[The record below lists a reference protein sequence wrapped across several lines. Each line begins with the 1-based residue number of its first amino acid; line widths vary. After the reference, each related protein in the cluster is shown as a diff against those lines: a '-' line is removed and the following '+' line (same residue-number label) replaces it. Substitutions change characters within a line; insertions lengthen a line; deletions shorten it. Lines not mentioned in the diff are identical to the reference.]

1 MKGGENVLLRET
13 GFSFNGRHSR
23 NDMGLLYAEKEG
35 HTIIPKIKRNSYEIA
50 GVSGTV
56 LMNGETWETIPFEGT
71 LYPAEERAS
80 QAEAQALLRN
90 VAAWLTA
97 GRCRLI
103 FDYEPERF
111 YLAEL
116 SAASKWSLK
125 NWFGGELPIKF
136 EAQPFAYN
144 LTETSATSNT
154 TGTAVTVT
162 VNLQTGQP
170 APLKLQVKNTGSAP
184 ITGVQVGGVTLA
196 GMNLTNGQT
205 LTINMEPPIGAQIG
219 STNALPYAT
228 AFAPISLN
236 SGANNVYVQ
245 LTYGS
250 GTKGARVTAS
260 ARGRW

>member
-1 MKGGENVLLRET
+1 
-13 GFSFNGRHSR
+13 
-23 NDMGLLYAEKEG
+23 MGLLYAEKDG
-35 HTIIPKIKRNSYEIA
+35 HTIIPKINRNTYEIA

-56 LMNGETWETIPFEGT
+56 LMDGETLDTIPFEGT
-71 LYPAEERAS
+71 LYPAIERAS
-80 QAEAQALLRN
+80 QAEAQQMLRN

-103 FDYEPERF
+103 FDYEPGRY

-125 NWFGGELPIKF
+125 NWFGGELPIRF
-136 EAQPFAYN
+136 DAQPFAYN
-144 LTETSATSNT
+144 VSENSATANT
-154 TGTAVTVT
+154 TGTTATVT
-162 VNLQTGQP
+162 LNVSTGQK
-170 APLKLQVKNTGSAP
+170 APLKLQVKNTGASP
-184 ITGVQVGGVTLA
+184 ITGVQIGSAVILA

-219 STNALPYAT
+219 NTNALPYAT
-228 AFAPISLN
+228 AFAPILLAN
-236 SGANNVYVQ
+236 GANNINVQ

-250 GTKGARVTAS
+250 GTKGAQITAS

>member
-1 MKGGENVLLRET
+1 MRET
-13 GFSFNGRHSR
+13 GFSFNGIHSR
-23 NDMGLLYAEKEG
+23 SDMGLLYAEKDG
-35 HTIIPKIKRNSYEIA
+35 HTIIPKINRNTYEIA

-56 LMNGETWETIPFEGT
+56 LMDGETWDTIPFEGT
-71 LYPAEERAS
+71 LYPAIERAS
-80 QAEAQALLRN
+80 QAEAQQMLRN

-103 FDYEPERF
+103 FDYEPGRY

-196 GMNLTNGQT
+196 GMSLANGQT
-205 LTINMEPPIGAQIG
+205 LTIDMEPPIGAVIG

-228 AFAPISLN
+228 AFAPILLN
-236 SGANNVYVQ
+236 SGSNAITVT

-250 GTKGARVTAS
+250 GTKGAQITAS

>member
-1 MKGGENVLLRET
+1 MRET
-13 GFSFNGRHSR
+13 GFSFNGIHSR
-23 NDMGLLYAEKEG
+23 SDMGLLYAEKDG
-35 HTIIPKIKRNSYEIA
+35 HTIIPKINRNTYEIA

-56 LMNGETWETIPFEGT
+56 LMDGETWDTIPFEGT
-71 LYPAEERAS
+71 LYPAIERAS
-80 QAEAQALLRN
+80 QAEAQQMLRN

-144 LTETSATSNT
+144 LTENSATSTT
-154 TGTAVTVT
+154 TGSAVTVT
-162 VNLQTGQP
+162 VNVSTGQP

-184 ITGVQVGGVTLA
+184 ITGVQIGIGGSGTATVILA

-219 STNALPYAT
+219 SANALPYAT
-228 AFAPISLN
+228 AFAPIQLE
-236 SGANNVYVQ
+236 SGINNVYVQ

-250 GTKGARVTAS
+250 GTKGAQVTAS

>member
-1 MKGGENVLLRET
+1 MLLRET
-13 GFSFNGRHSR
+13 GFSFNGIHSR
-23 NDMGLLYAEKEG
+23 NDMGLLYAEKDG

-56 LMNGETWETIPFEGT
+56 LLDGEQWETISFEGT
-71 LYPAEERAS
+71 LYPAAERAT
-80 QAEAQALLRN
+80 QAEAQQLLRK

-103 FDYEPERF
+103 FDYEPGKY

-116 SAASKWSLK
+116 SAASKWSLE

-136 EAQPFAYN
+136 DAQPFAYN
-144 LTETSATSNT
+144 LTENTATAST
-154 TGTAVTVT
+154 TGTALSLLLNVS
-162 VNLQTGQP
+162 TGQP
-170 APLKLQVKNTGSAP
+170 APLMLQVKNTGSAP
-184 ITGVQVGGVTLA
+184 ITGAQIGNAVKLA

-205 LTINMEPPIGAQIG
+205 LTISMEPPIGALIG

-228 AFAPISLN
+228 TFAPILLQNGSN
-236 SGANNVYVQ
+236 AITVQ

-250 GTKGARVTAS
+250 GTKSAQVTAS